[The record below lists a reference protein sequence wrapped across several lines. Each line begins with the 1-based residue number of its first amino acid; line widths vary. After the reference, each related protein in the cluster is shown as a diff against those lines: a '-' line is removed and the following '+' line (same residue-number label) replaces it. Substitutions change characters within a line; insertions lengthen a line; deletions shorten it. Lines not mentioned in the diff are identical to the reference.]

1 MVDKYG
7 GEGGGAKP
15 EISGHSSGI
24 TRRLHPG
31 NGRSPILADALEAA
45 EDLIHFCLGPQA
57 LEFEDFPGSGDDD
70 DMGRRVR
77 RES

>member
-1 MVDKYG
+1 MEKYG
-7 GEGGGAKP
+7 GEREEPSRKSQAIR
-15 EISGHSSGI
+15 EGI
-24 TRRLHPG
+24 TRRVHPG

-70 DMGRRVR
+70 DVGRRVR